1 MGEVKVN
8 LKDEIQ
14 QKLQQIAEDASIPIE
29 GAITLILEE
38 FVNKPGGRI
47 YAGAYSRGLVG
58 EHKGYRYAIQWPFK
72 SGFAKKKGDEIAG
85 WGQ

>member
-1 MGEVKVN
+1 MAEIKVN
-8 LKDEIQ
+8 LKEDIQ
-14 QKLQQIAEDASIPIE
+14 KKLQQIAEEANIPVE
-29 GAITLILEE
+29 GAIALILEE

-47 YAGAYSRGLVG
+47 YTGLYTRGLVG

-72 SGFAKKKGDEIAG
+72 TGFAKKKGDEIAG

>member
-1 MGEVKVN
+1 MGEIKLN
-8 LKDEIQ
+8 LKDDIH
-14 QKLQQIAEDASIPIE
+14 QKLQKVAEDADIPLE
-29 GAITLILEE
+29 GAITLVLEE

-47 YAGAYSRGLVG
+47 YVGLYSRGLVG

-72 SGFAKKKGDEIAG
+72 TGFAKKKGDEIAK